1 MFASQR
7 TSYYNKKYREKFVSV
22 LNKWLMLH
30 LLFVFSLFLLF
41 LTMDQKRQTVD
52 LRSDTVT
59 RPTPGMLDAMMS
71 AEVGDDVFGDDET
84 VKALEKK
91 TADIFG
97 MEAGLFCP
105 SGTMTNQIAIK
116 CFTNPMDEVICD
128 ETAHVYRYEGGGIA
142 FNSSASVRL
151 LYGDRG
157 RLSPD
162 LIESHINPDNIHYP
176 KSSLVVLE
184 NTVNRGGGSYYT
196 TEKIAP
202 IYHLCRMKGLYLH
215 LDGARIFNALIE
227 TNDDPKD
234 YGDMFDGVSVCLSKG
249 LGAPVGS
256 VLLASKEIIAKATRI
271 RKVLGGGWR
280 QAGFLAAAG
289 IYALDNNIQ
298 RLKEDHERARIL
310 GDAVKSLPY
319 VKNVMPV
326 DTNIVIFE
334 LDSHHKSDDFVEK
347 LSHAGIKCNTFGKQM
362 VRFVTHLDF
371 DDSMLE
377 YTVEALKKIH

>member
-1 MFASQR
+1 MD
-7 TSYYNKKYREKFVSV
+7 EKR
-22 LNKWLMLH
+22 MI
-30 LLFVFSLFLLF
+30 
-41 LTMDQKRQTVD
+41 VD

-71 AEVGDDVFGDDET
+71 AKVGDDVFGEDET
-84 VKALEKK
+84 VNLLEKK
-91 TADIFG
+91 TADMFG

-116 CFTNPMDEVICD
+116 CFTNPLEEVICD

-157 RLSPD
+157 RLNPD
-162 LIESHINPDNIHYP
+162 LIEPHINPDNIHYP

-196 TEKIAP
+196 IDEIAP
-202 IYHLCRMKGLYLH
+202 IYHLCRLKGLFLH
-215 LDGARIFNALIE
+215 LDGARVFNALAE
-227 TNDDPKD
+227 TKEDAKE
-234 YGDMFDGVSVCLSKG
+234 YGEMFDGISVCLSKG

-256 VLLASKEIIAKATRI
+256 VLLGSKEFIHKAKRV
-271 RKVLGGGWR
+271 RKVMGGGWR

-289 IYALDNNIQ
+289 IYALDNNVN
-298 RLKEDHERARIL
+298 RLTEDHKRAKVL
-310 GDAVKSLPY
+310 GDTVTGLSYVKS
-319 VKNVMPV
+319 VMPV

-334 LDSHHKSDDFVEK
+334 LDSHHNPEEFVEK
-347 LSHAGIKCNTFGKQM
+347 LDHSGIKCNTFGKQM
-362 VRFVTHLDF
+362 IRFVTHLDL

-377 YTVEALKKIH
+377 HTVQTLQRIH

>member
-1 MFASQR
+1 MD
-7 TSYYNKKYREKFVSV
+7 EKR
-22 LNKWLMLH
+22 MI
-30 LLFVFSLFLLF
+30 
-41 LTMDQKRQTVD
+41 VD

-59 RPTPGMLDAMMS
+59 RPTPGMLEAMMS
-71 AEVGDDVFGDDET
+71 AKVGDDVFGEDET
-84 VKALEKK
+84 VNALEKK
-91 TADIFG
+91 VANIFG

-116 CFTNPMDEVICD
+116 CFTNPLEEVICD

-157 RLSPD
+157 RLTPE
-162 LIESHINPDNIHYP
+162 LIEPNINPDNVHYP

-196 TEKIAP
+196 TDQIEP
-202 IYHLCRMKGLYLH
+202 IYHLCRLKGLALH
-215 LDGARIFNALIE
+215 LDGARIFNALVE
-227 TNDDPKD
+227 TKDDPKD
-234 YGDMFDGVSVCLSKG
+234 YGDMFDGISVCLSKG

-256 VLLASKEIIAKATRI
+256 VLLGSEKIIKQAKRV

-289 IYALDNNIQ
+289 IFALDNNIE
-298 RLKEDHERARIL
+298 RLTEDHKRAKIL
-310 GDAVKSLPY
+310 GETMKSLAY
-319 VKNVMPV
+319 VTSVMPV

-334 LDSHHKSDDFVEK
+334 LESHHRPDEFVEK
-347 LSHAGIKCNTFGKQM
+347 LNHSGIKCNTFGKQM
-362 VRFVTHLDF
+362 IRFVTHLNL
-371 DDSMLE
+371 DDSMLD
-377 YTVEALKKIH
+377 YTVEILKKMH